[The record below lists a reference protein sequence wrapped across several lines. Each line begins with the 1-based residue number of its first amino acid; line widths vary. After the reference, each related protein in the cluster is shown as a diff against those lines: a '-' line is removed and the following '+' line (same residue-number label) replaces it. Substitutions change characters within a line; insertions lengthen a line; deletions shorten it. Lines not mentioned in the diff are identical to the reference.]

1 MLDVSAGGAKC
12 TLNQAQADCDRNRDP
27 DPMQSVYDV
36 LSMYI
41 GMYIMYMN
49 VEVYALKHIFVYS
62 LLVRS

>member
-12 TLNQAQADCDRNRDP
+12 TLNQAQADCDRDRDP

-49 VEVYALKHIFVYS
+49 VEVY
-62 LLVRS
+62 

>member
-12 TLNQAQADCDRNRDP
+12 TLHQAQADRDRDP
-27 DPMQSVYDV
+27 DPMHNAIYDV

-49 VEVYALKHIFVYS
+49 IEVY
-62 LLVRS
+62 